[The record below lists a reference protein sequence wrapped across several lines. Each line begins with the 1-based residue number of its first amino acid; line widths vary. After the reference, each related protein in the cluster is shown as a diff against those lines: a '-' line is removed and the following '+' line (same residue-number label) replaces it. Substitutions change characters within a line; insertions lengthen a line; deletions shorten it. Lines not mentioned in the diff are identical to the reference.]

1 MYKSCSKCGKIHPYN
16 IRCEISRVYDRT
28 DERKLRSTN
37 AWKEKSKDIRERA
50 HHLCEYCKSQGKIE
64 YNNLEVHHIEK
75 VRDNKDKLLDDYNLI
90 CLCNECHRNADSGKI
105 DKDFLK
111 ELARQ
116 REENCR

>member
-1 MYKSCSKCGKIHPYN
+1 MFRSCSKCGKIHAYN
-16 IRCEISRVYDRT
+16 TKCEVSRVYERT

-50 HHLCEYCKSQGKIE
+50 NYLCEYCKSQGIIT

-90 CLCNECHRNADSGKI
+90 CLCVDCHKQADDGKI
-105 DKDFLK
+105 DKDILK

-116 REENCR
+116 REDDNR